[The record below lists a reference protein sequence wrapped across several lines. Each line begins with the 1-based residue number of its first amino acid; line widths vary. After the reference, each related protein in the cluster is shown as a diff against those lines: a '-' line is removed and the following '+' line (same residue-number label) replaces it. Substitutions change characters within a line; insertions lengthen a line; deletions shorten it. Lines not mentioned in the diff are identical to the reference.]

1 MDESNLY
8 SAEIWERFA
17 NKFGK
22 TEKEFVLKTYPQ
34 FDPFFNFFHQKEEIH
49 ELVKDP
55 TLSKVAKHSFIP
67 FVKILTKTP
76 RYRFQEQ
83 ENSYSLDTKIRPIS
97 FASHF
102 DSYLYS
108 FYSFALTERYQEYIR
123 SKGFSE
129 CVLAYRT
136 DLDGK
141 CNIQFAK
148 ETFDDIR
155 NRLNNDK
162 ECTAIALDVTGY
174 FDNIN
179 HETLKDKWCKI
190 LNINQ
195 LPKDQFKIFKS
206 LTKYNYVNKD
216 SILKHFEIDIKRKKK
231 NGEKWQTLTDLIP
244 SNISGD
250 RFKEKFQ
257 VLRQR
262 KLIVTNLPKID
273 KNGVKSFRGIP
284 QGSPMSALLS
294 NIYLI
299 DFDDWLFQL
308 SKKLDFTYKRYCD
321 DLLIICKNADAQYI
335 NKQVIDKI
343 TKYDLRI
350 QEKKTELIE
359 FKIDSKGS
367 FRSFNRKKIN
377 QENAIL
383 SANNEARYYK
393 NLQYLGFEFNG
404 SKIYIRPGSL
414 SKYFRKLKGRVVK
427 TIMMA
432 YSDKS
437 TSSFIFKRQ
446 IIEKYSHLGKRNF
459 LTYVMNASKKEY
471 SNSRGVLREGMNSI
485 SIKRQISSHFSI
497 LIKEIEKTSKHR
509 ATQKAKKGKEIIIK
523 L

>member
-1 MDESNLY
+1 MNESNLY
-8 SAEIWERFA
+8 SAEIWENFVK
-17 NKFGK
+17 KFGK

-34 FDPFFNFFHQKEEIH
+34 FDPFFNFFHRKEEIH
-49 ELVKDP
+49 DLVKDP

-83 ENSYSLDTKIRPIS
+83 EKSYSLDTKIRPIS

-123 SKGFSE
+123 LKGFSE

-136 DLDGK
+136 DLNGK

-148 ETFDDIR
+148 EIFDNIR
-155 NRLNNDK
+155 DRLKNNQ

-179 HETLKDKWCKI
+179 HQLLKEKWCKI
-190 LNINQ
+190 LNIDE
-195 LPKDQFKIFKS
+195 LPKDQFKVFKS

-216 SILKHFEIDIKRKKK
+216 SILKHFGIDIKKKK
-231 NGEKWQTLTDLIP
+231 KDGEKWQTLTDLIP
-244 SNISGD
+244 DNIFGS

-257 VLRQR
+257 VLRER

-299 DFDDWLFQL
+299 DFDDRLFRL
-308 SKKLDFTYKRYCD
+308 SKELDFTYKRYCD
-321 DLLIICKNADAQYI
+321 DLLIVCKITDAQLI
-335 NKQVIDKI
+335 NSEILNEI
-343 TKYDLRI
+343 SKYDLHI
-350 QEKKTELIE
+350 QDKKTELIE
-359 FKIDSKGS
+359 FKADSKGS
-367 FRSFNRKKIN
+367 FRSFNRRKIN
-377 QENAIL
+377 KENAIIT
-383 SANNEARYYK
+383 ANNESRYYK

-404 SKIYIRPGSL
+404 NRIYIRPGSL
-414 SKYFRKLKGRVVK
+414 SKYFRKLKGRIVK
-427 TIMMA
+427 TVMMA

-437 TSSFIFKRQ
+437 PSTFIYKRQ

-459 LTYVMNASKKEY
+459 LTYAMNASKKEY
-471 SNSRGVLREGMNSI
+471 SNSRGVLREGMDSI
-485 SIKRQISSHFSI
+485 SIKRQIASHFSI

-509 ATQKAKKGKEIIIK
+509 ADQKSKKGKKIFVK